1 MGRRALYLFAPPVRM
16 KSVIFLCCS
25 YGLLALLDFLDASLF
40 FSNISFA
47 FAPYGACFHT
57 YFGIRWGFYSLAEN
71 CPTNTWRNRLISWT
85 FSEISSKVQLSIL
98 RCTKTGFPTHRLSH
112 RLDFFAES
120 VKSPIFAS
128 YAGNK
133 KTMIVITIAF
143 VSGIPAAHMP
153 ESLNAEMSHVH
164 HAQGSLISVV
174 CRSSDLSIHVQT
186 ILLHKRI
193 VSAFSRSHDSSS
205 NDRFSPHAGC
215 VLHGKQHFRN
225 TATLG
230 SLTRCLLTAEA
241 ASFRVRDSHPIPL
254 FSEQECMSEGFSA
267 T

>member
-1 MGRRALYLFAPPVRM
+1 M
-16 KSVIFLCCS
+16 
-25 YGLLALLDFLDASLF
+25 
-40 FSNISFA
+40 
-47 FAPYGACFHT
+47 
-57 YFGIRWGFYSLAEN
+57 
-71 CPTNTWRNRLISWT
+71 
-85 FSEISSKVQLSIL
+85 L
-98 RCTKTGFPTHRLSH
+98 RCFSPTFRSLLRLMGLVFIHILEFVGAFTASPKIVQQIHGETASFLGLFQRYHQKSNFPFCDVPKTGFPTHRLSH

-215 VLHGKQHFRN
+215 VLHGKQHFRI
-225 TATLG
+225 TATFG
-230 SLTRCLLTAEA
+230 SLPRCLLTAEP

-254 FSEQECMSEGFSA
+254 FSEQECVSEGFSA